1 MYVPGGSR
9 VERLHALRRGRDG
22 VRNAASF
29 TRHKTMDGAVT
40 LVACCHAGPKGRG
53 FTMRI
58 LLALAAIGCPLFTLN
73 AQDTPLV
80 RPGTR
85 LRVTA
90 ESSLLQLPTGTYRV
104 LEDTTLVLST
114 GLYRQLT
121 GATLVLTHGSA
132 TLRFPVASIA
142 LVERSHGRW
151 SRNGSAP
158 VPRRRWRSRP
168 VRSIS
173 GRPTHK
179 SVRHCGL
186 TGFPRQRGVCRLD
199 SAPMSTS
206 SETRRCHVHLN
217 LDRGC
222 PTTFG
227 RPPLLS
233 LRRALSLH
241 PRSGSA

>member
-121 GATLVLTHGSA
+121 GATLILTHGSA

-142 LVERSHGRW
+142 LVERSHGR
-151 SRNGSAP
+151 R
-158 VPRRRWRSRP
+158 
-168 VRSIS
+168 
-173 GRPTHK
+173 T
-179 SVRHCGL
+179 SV
-186 TGFPRQRGVCRLD
+186 TGGV
-199 SAPMSTS
+199 
-206 SETRRCHVHLN
+206 V
-217 LDRGC
+217 G
-222 PTTFG
+222 F
-227 RPPLLS
+227 LLGGVVGT
-233 LRRALSLH
+233 ALSCLANRDDYGV
-241 PRSGSA
+241 PCAGDSDTKFILGVSLGAAAGALLGSLGFGKEQWHVVDVNQLVAHDP